1 MVLLFSLTTHAFTA
15 MLSRQHGG
23 EGVYITD
30 TISVACLYFIA
41 LPSSYMYCVDVVS
54 RNMGARWPNG
64 LERWLALAT
73 GGCGTGSNPTADKF
87 ASELW
92 QFRLDR
98 GSTPPCQCLSE
109 ETRKV
114 PSIWCL
120 CQGK

>member
-1 MVLLFSLTTHAFTA
+1 MYVYL
-15 MLSRQHGG
+15 
-23 EGVYITD
+23 YITD

-73 GGCGTGSNPTADKF
+73 GGCGTGSNPTADNF

-92 QFRLDR
+92 QFRLPR
-98 GSTPPCQCLSE
+98 LSE
-109 ETRKV
+109 ETLKV